1 MQTGL
6 RRRCLVA
13 DSCTEM
19 LQERRAGPPAPRTT
33 TTGPPHTDTPSRR
46 MPCARITPSAG
57 YKSCQER
64 CVHSVGACCTPLT
77 VKRTTEREGHVGGSG
92 RSLRSGRVALPRAAS
107 ARTSSQDRQGFC
119 GRLGHSA
126 RQGPALAPLH
136 PCSHPPPPPPQ
147 RPERQAGPAS
157 PDGATPAGSDSTG
170 APARTGHGP
179 AAKDQA
185 RRLGLPG
192 APGAQQLGAE
202 RWAGTCPGPNLP

>member
-1 MQTGL
+1 MSRAMRPQ
-6 RRRCLVA
+6 RRRMLHASDGEAHDRKRGARRRLGPLVA
-13 DSCTEM
+13 LRQGGASEGCK
-19 LQERRAGPPAPRTT
+19 RA
-33 TTGPPHTDTPSRR
+33 HQL
-46 MPCARITPSAG
+46 AG
-57 YKSCQER
+57 QA
-64 CVHSVGACCTPLT
+64 GL
-77 VKRTTEREGHVGGSG
+77 
-92 RSLRSGRVALPRAAS
+92 LRAAGAQRRRVPAAQVEVAQQRRVQQRLR
-107 ARTSSQDRQGFC
+107 ARP
-119 GRLGHSA
+119 GRA
-126 RQGPALAPLH
+126 RSVPDLAPLH